1 MPGEVEAPATD
12 PPGSTAILKST
23 NAHSSNLKIGGQ
35 GQEER
40 IARVYETASAK
51 GKVVSTEKTGAKLV
65 VVEEAGKAVA
75 KIGTA
80 GKWLNVKATNG
91 KRGFVDAGSVK
102 VV

>member
-1 MPGEVEAPATD
+1 LVVKVKKN
-12 PPGSTAILKST
+12 GS
-23 NAHSSNLKIGGQ
+23 
-35 GQEER
+35 
-40 IARVYETASAK
+40 RVYESASAK
-51 GKVVSTEKTGAKLV
+51 GKVVSTEKNGAKLV

-91 KRGFVDAGSVK
+91 KRGFVDAGSVR